1 MQKMRISFKEI
12 QGTLNNVLL
21 KHGFTGQKAG
31 ILSRVFTESSLD
43 GIYSHGLNRFPRF
56 INDIKEGIV
65 KVDAEPEKIN
75 TYGNI
80 QQWNGNLGPGIL
92 NALSCMSAAIKIAGS
107 AGIGCVALSNT
118 NHWMRGG
125 TYGWQAADEGYIGI
139 CWTNTQP
146 NMVAWG
152 GKDPVLGNNPLIIAI
167 PRKEGNIVL
176 DMAMSQYSYGKMEAY
191 THEGKDLE
199 FIGGLDGNGLLT
211 KDPQEIISNESA
223 LPIGFWKGSGLS
235 FVLDILAAVLA
246 KGDPT
251 YRIGLRSEE
260 YGLSQVFIAISIEW
274 LDNKYSSSVIQEILQ
289 NLHKSEPTGNDEKT
303 YYPGEKTLLTRIKN
317 QKLGIPVN
325 PEIWDVILNL

>member
-1 MQKMRISFKEI
+1 MRISFTEI
-12 QGTLNNVLL
+12 QQTLNQILL
-21 KHGFTGQKAG
+21 KHGFSLDRAG

-56 INDIKEGIV
+56 VNDVKEGIV
-65 KVDAEPEKIN
+65 KTDAEPEKVN
-75 TYGNI
+75 SFGNI
-80 QQWNGNLGPGIL
+80 EQWNGNLGPGIL
-92 NALSCMSAAIKIAGS
+92 NALSCMSTAMKIAGS

-125 TYGWQAADEGYIGI
+125 TYGWQAADNGYIGV
-139 CWTNTQP
+139 CWTNTEP

-167 PRKEGNIVL
+167 PREEGNIVL
-176 DMAMSQYSYGKMEAY
+176 DMAMSQYSYGKMQTY

-199 FIGGLDGNGLLT
+199 FIGGLDSKGSFT
-211 KDPQEIISNESA
+211 KNPQEIIKNESA

-235 FVLDILAAVLA
+235 FVLDILASILA

-251 YRIGLRSEE
+251 CQVGARNVE
-260 YGLSQVFIAISIEW
+260 YGLSQVFISISLEW
-274 LDNKYSSSVIQEILQ
+274 LDNEYSKNIIQEVIQ
-289 NLHKSEPTGNDEKT
+289 NLHSSVPGGSGKKT
-303 YYPGEKTLLTRIKN
+303 YYPGEKTLLTRIEN

-325 PEIWDVILNL
+325 AEIWKIIMDL

>member
-1 MQKMRISFKEI
+1 
-12 QGTLNNVLL
+12 LL

-56 INDIKEGIV
+56 INDINEGIV

-274 LDNKYSSSVIQEILQ
+274 LDNNYSSSVIQEILQ

>member
-1 MQKMRISFKEI
+1 MRISFKEI
-12 QGTLNNVLL
+12 QRTLNHILL
-21 KHGFTGQKAG
+21 KHGFAPEKAG
-31 ILSRVFTESSLD
+31 ILSKVFTESSLD
-43 GIYSHGLNRFPRF
+43 GVYSHGLNRFPRF
-56 INDIKEGIV
+56 IHNVKEGIV

-80 QQWNGNLGPGIL
+80 EQWNGNLGPGIL
-92 NALSCMSAAIKIAGS
+92 NALSCMSSALKIAGS
-107 AGIGCVALSNT
+107 AGIGCVAISNT

-125 TYGWQAADEGYIGI
+125 TYGWQAADNGCIGI
-139 CWTNTQP
+139 CWTNTEP

-251 YRIGLRSEE
+251 VRIGSRSEE
-260 YGLSQVFIAISIEW
+260 YGLSQVFIAISIKL
-274 LDNKYSSSVIQEILQ
+274 LDNKYSSSVIHEVLQ
-289 NLHKSEPTGNDEKT
+289 NLHKAEPKDEGGKT
-303 YYPGEKTLLTRIKN
+303 YYPGEKTLLTRIEN

-325 PEIWDVILNL
+325 TEIWDVIKNL